1 MFKDRRDAGN
11 QLAAKLEKFKDSNPL
26 ILAIPRGGMVTA
38 YPVIKK
44 YGFEWDLIIPRK
56 IGLPDNKEVAIGAVT
71 PDGSYLLNQNYL
83 KLTTIPSDYLEQEI
97 AHQLKEINRRLKTY
111 KGSPSLSSAKGKTV
125 IVIDD
130 GIATGFTILAAIKSI
145 KKQGARKIIIAIPVA
160 PADTIEKLAKEVDE
174 VICLAVPD
182 YFYAVGQQYQE
193 FDQTTDQE
201 VIRLVKDLSFS
212 S

>member
-56 IGLPDNKEVAIGAVT
+56 IGLPNNKEVAIGAVT

-83 KLTTIPSDYLEQEI
+83 KLITIPSDYLEQEI

-145 KKQGARKIIIAIPVA
+145 KKQGARKIIIAVPVA

-201 VIRLVKDLSFS
+201 VIRLVKDLSF
-212 S
+212 